1 MIREINELI
10 LLLDKNETGFTLYRV
25 FGKSG
30 TVDIADRKK
39 DQTNKDIENEDLY
52 IKRECDKINKIAPY
66 CFSEKLH
73 LPEKLQNEY
82 DEIDIDKTIYHEFA
96 GEFANSIKLPDG
108 VMQIGNNAFYNCKKL
123 ESITIGKNIK
133 EVGSDVFMNC
143 RSLNKIYLRSDISDI
158 TGLKQV
164 LSRISSEIEVTYI
177 KEEKVIAKV
186 LYPEYS
192 EVYDEIAPAH
202 IFGRNIEGEGFRAR
216 QCFDGGKADMN
227 QYDTI
232 FPKASAEESVKVA
245 GKIALYRVMYPY
257 MLGSSSEVLYMD
269 YLKNTVTRI
278 VESICNALD
287 EVKYQYENLHTELC
301 RDITF
306 ITSQELEDLYPNLT
320 PKERENAFVKE
331 KKTVFIMQIG
341 DLLKSGE
348 RHDGRAPDYD
358 DWKLNGDLLF
368 WHEPLQCA
376 LEVSSMGIR
385 VDAKTLDEQLTKA
398 GCDERRNLTFHKML
412 LNNELPL
419 TIGGGIGQSR
429 ICMLLLQK
437 AHVGEVQASI
447 WDEHT
452 LEACEKAGIEIL

>member
-52 IKRECDKINKIAPY
+52 IKRECDKINKIAQY

-245 GKIALYRVMYPY
+245 GKIALYRLMYPY

-269 YLKNTVTRI
+269 YLKNNKNEI
-278 VESICNALD
+278 IGSCIYDKNID
-287 EVKYQYENLHTELC
+287 EIK
-301 RDITF
+301 F
-306 ITSQELEDLYPNLT
+306 MLE
-320 PKERENAFVKE
+320 KF
-331 KKTVFIMQIG
+331 
-341 DLLKSGE
+341 
-348 RHDGRAPDYD
+348 
-358 DWKLNGDLLF
+358 NGDRNMIERAIVVANETGF
-368 WHEPLQCA
+368 GEAAA
-376 LEVSSMGIR
+376 LILKYRRKKEDIR
-385 VDAKTLDEQLTKA
+385 K
-398 GCDERRNLTFHKML
+398 
-412 LNNELPL
+412 
-419 TIGGGIGQSR
+419 SR
-429 ICMLLLQK
+429 Y
-437 AHVGEVQASI
+437 AF
-447 WDEHT
+447 
-452 LEACEKAGIEIL
+452 